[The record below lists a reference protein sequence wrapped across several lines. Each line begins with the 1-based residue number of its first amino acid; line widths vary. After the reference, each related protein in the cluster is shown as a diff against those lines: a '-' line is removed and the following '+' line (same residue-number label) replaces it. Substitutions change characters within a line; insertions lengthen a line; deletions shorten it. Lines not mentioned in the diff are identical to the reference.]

1 MQLVERPWGVTVHGM
16 ATVKAKPDLARIRFR
31 VARRERTPSQAFAA
45 VTEAVGAVHQVL
57 RQHGVP
63 DEAIEQAQLSL
74 QSTQEYETRVD
85 ASRCESPF
93 VITYADLD
101 DVQPLVVDVVAAGA
115 GQIDGLD
122 FDVSGKAELSA
133 EARRQAV
140 GAARRKAELYTE
152 AAGVRLGEVLHIED
166 VVPDW
171 GGRGGIEFAAAASSS
186 SGEVLVPG
194 NIIIPAEVI
203 IGFAIER

>member
-1 MQLVERPWGVTVHGM
+1 MQLVERPWGVTVHGT
-16 ATVKAKPDLARIRFR
+16 ATVKAKPDLARIRFSVVR
-31 VARRERTPSQAFAA
+31 QERTPSQAFAE

-74 QSTQEYETRVD
+74 RSVQEYQKPVD
-85 ASRCESPF
+85 AYRCESPF
-93 VITYADLD
+93 VITHGDLD

-122 FDVSGKAELSA
+122 FDVADKAELHA

-140 GAARRKAELYTE
+140 DAARRKAELYAE
-152 AAGVRLGEVLHIED
+152 AAGVRLGEVLHID
-166 VVPDW
+166 DIVPDW
-171 GGRGGIEFAAAASSS
+171 GGRISLESIATASS

-194 NIIIPAEVI
+194 SIVVQAGVI

>member
-16 ATVKAKPDLARIRFR
+16 ATVKAKPDLARIRFSVVR
-31 VARRERTPSQAFAA
+31 QEREPSQAFAA
-45 VTEAVGAVHQVL
+45 VTEAVGAVRQVL
-57 RQHGVP
+57 RQHGVL

-74 QSTQEYETRVD
+74 RSVQEYKTRVD
-85 ASRCESPF
+85 GYRCESPF
-93 VITYADLD
+93 VITYGDLD

-122 FDVSGKAELSA
+122 FDVADKAELGA

-140 GAARRKAELYTE
+140 GVARRKAELYAE
-152 AAGVRLGEVLHIED
+152 AAGVRLGAVLHIED
-166 VVPDW
+166 IVPDW
-171 GGRGGIEFAAAASSS
+171 GGRVSLESIASASSS

-194 NIIIPAEVI
+194 SIVVQAGVI